1 MREGPAP
8 GISQSLRAT
17 GIAPAA
23 FFAQVWN
30 SHADATTLL
39 GAVRMAGSSELPEA
53 YAENIIGLGR

>member
-1 MREGPAP
+1 MRNSRPE
-8 GISQSLRAT
+8 ISQSLLGTR
-17 GIAPAA
+17 IAPVA
-23 FFAQVWN
+23 FLTQITS